1 MKMTKEKRKKIFK
14 RFLKFTGYSCL
25 GVILL
30 GGAGAGFIYYNI
42 KDDVSLY
49 ISKGYDKIS
58 TIDEN
63 TFNSKHP
70 TQILDS
76 DGNLIK
82 EFKILNYDYQT
93 YENINPDV
101 FQALVAVEDVR
112 FYEHKGIDL
121 KGLLR
126 GVYSTIVKG
135 EVQGGSTITQ
145 QLAKNIF
152 LTMDKTVWRKLEE
165 AVIAQELEK
174 LYSKEEILEFYVNN
188 VNYGNGAYSIESA
201 SKLYFNRETEELN
214 LAEIAFLI
222 GIPNNPSLYNP
233 LTNMENALSRK
244 DLILNRM
251 FTAGMITEEEML
263 KEQEREIVLDYQ
275 KSPLDNSL
283 GNNYALNYA
292 VQKAT
297 ETLMKYDGFQFR
309 YEFSTDEER
318 EAYFDLYNESYAEN
332 RQELVEGGYI
342 IETSIDMEMQD
353 KLQSIVNSYLSGYTS
368 VNEETGIYTKQA
380 SATMVDNETGNVI
393 AIVGG
398 RGEEENTYNR
408 AVLGARQPGSTIKP
422 LVSYTPAFEMG
433 YVPDEKMEDKEI
445 KNGPK
450 NWYSGYKGFVTL
462 RYATE
467 ISINTIPYRL
477 TSEIGADKAIQYLA
491 NMKFKYLTPTDSEHP
506 IISVGGFERGATTSE
521 MASAYSTL
529 ARNGEFIE
537 PTNIEKITKI
547 GTEEVIYENQ
557 HQKVKIYEA
566 GASYLMVDTLKS
578 VMSNGSGTGNK
589 IRNYTY
595 QAGKTGTTDDN
606 KDFWFCGM
614 TPYVSMSVWIGD
626 DTPTAQPNSLSKT
639 PGLIWR
645 DFMEYYHEGKESID
659 FEKPDTVYTDNNGV
673 LRTELS
679 NENSLINERK
689 EKEEERK
696 LAEIKEQNQRL
707 SDEEY
712 RIVYGLSEEEETAR
726 EVLAEANLNKLK
738 KYSFNSLEQQTELNE
753 LLSETKNSIE
763 DVKRKSAYN
772 SLIKVYNE
780 QRLNFEN
787 KLLQLKE
794 EEQQKL
800 EQERLEQ
807 ERLEQEKLEK
817 ERLEKERLEQERL
830 EQERL
835 EQERLEQERLEQ
847 EKLEQ
852 EQLEQNS
859 SNNNNNANGNSGD
872 TGTNSS
878 TGETTTPN
886 TEAIVNE

>member
-1 MKMTKEKRKKIFK
+1 VKITKEKSKKVFK
-14 RFLKFTGYSCL
+14 RFLKFTGYSTLCFTVL
-25 GVILL
+25 A
-30 GGAGAGFIYYNI
+30 GAGAGYVYYQL
-42 KDDVSLY
+42 KDDISLY
-49 ISKGYDKIS
+49 VSKGYAKIE

-70 TQILDS
+70 TQILDRN
-76 DGNLIK
+76 GHVIK
-82 EFKILNYDYQT
+82 EFKILNYDYQP
-93 YENINPDV
+93 YDKINPNV
-101 FQALVAVEDVR
+101 FDALIAVEDVR

-121 KGLLR
+121 KGLFR
-126 GVYSTIVKG
+126 GVYTTLLKG
-135 EVQGGSTITQ
+135 DVQGGSTITQ
-145 QLAKNIF
+145 QLSKNIF

-174 LYSKEEILEFYVNN
+174 MYSKEEILEFYVNN

-201 SKLYFNRETEELN
+201 SKLYFNRKTEELN
-214 LAEIAFLI
+214 LAEIAFLV

-233 LTNMENALSRK
+233 LTNMENTLSRK

-275 KSPLDNSL
+275 KTPLDNSL

-318 EAYFDLYNESYAEN
+318 EIYFDLYNESYAEN
-332 RQELVEGGYI
+332 RQALVEGGYI
-342 IETSIDMEMQD
+342 IETSIDMEMQE
-353 KLQSIVNSYLSGYTS
+353 KLQSIVNRHLTGYAS
-368 VNEETGIYTKQA
+368 MDEETGLYKKQA

-398 RGEEENTYNR
+398 RGEEENTFNR

-433 YVPDEKMEDKEI
+433 YVPDEKMEDRAI

-450 NWYSGYKGFVTL
+450 NWYAGYKGFVTL

-477 TSEIGADKAIQYLA
+477 TNEIGADNAIQYLA

-506 IISVGGFERGATTSE
+506 IISIGGFERGATTSE

-578 VMSNGSGTGNK
+578 VMTNGSGVGNK
-589 IRNYTY
+589 IRNYTH
-595 QAGKTGTTDDN
+595 QAGKTGTTDEN

-626 DTPTAQPNSLSKT
+626 DTPSAQPDGLSKT

-645 DFMEYYHEGKESID
+645 DFMEYYHTNKEEID
-659 FEKPDTVYTDNNGV
+659 FTKPDTIYTDKNGI

-689 EKEEERK
+689 QLEEDRK
-696 LAEIKEQNQRL
+696 LAEIKKQNERL
-707 SDEEY
+707 SDEDY
-712 RIVYGLSEEEETAR
+712 RIVYGLSEEEEKTR
-726 EVLAEANLNKLK
+726 EILAEVNLKKLK
-738 KYSFNSLEQQTELNE
+738 AYSFTSLNQQSELNE
-753 LLSETKNSIE
+753 LLWSTKNSIE
-763 DVKRKSAYN
+763 DVKRKSAYRL
-772 SLIKVYNE
+772 LIKEYE
-780 QRLNFEN
+780 QYRLSFED
-787 KLLQLKE
+787 KLLQLNTA
-794 EEQQKL
+794 EQQKL
-800 EQERLEQ
+800 EEERLEQDRLEQ
-807 ERLEQEKLEK
+807 ERLEK

-835 EQERLEQERLEQ
+835 EQERLEQERLEKEQQQQQQDNTSNQ
-847 EKLEQ
+847 ENSNQSNTET
-852 EQLEQNS
+852 NS
-859 SNNNNNANGNSGD
+859 SN
-872 TGTNSS
+872 T
-878 TGETTTPN
+878 ETPN
-886 TEAIVNE
+886 TQPEVETPNE

>member
-1 MKMTKEKRKKIFK
+1 MKITKEKSKKVFK
-14 RFLKFTGYSCL
+14 RFLKFTGCSTLCFIVL
-25 GVILL
+25 T
-30 GGAGAGFIYYNI
+30 GAGAGYVYCHF
-42 KDDVSLY
+42 KDDISLY
-49 ISKGYDKIS
+49 ISKGYSKIE

-70 TQILDS
+70 TQILDK
-76 DGNLIK
+76 DGNIIK
-82 EFKILNYDYQT
+82 EFKILNYNYQP
-93 YENINPDV
+93 YEEINPNV
-101 FQALVAVEDVR
+101 FNALIAVEDIR

-121 KGLLR
+121 KGIVR
-126 GVYSTIVKG
+126 GVYNTILKG
-135 EVQGGSTITQ
+135 DVQGGSTITQ

-174 LYSKEEILEFYVNN
+174 MYSKEEILEFYVNN

-251 FTAGMITEEEML
+251 FTAGMITEKEML
-263 KEQEREIVLDYQ
+263 KEQERKIILDYQ
-275 KSPLDNSL
+275 KTPLDNSL
-283 GNNYALNYA
+283 GNNYALNYS

-318 EAYFDLYNESYAEN
+318 ELYFDLYNESYAEN
-332 RQELVEGGYI
+332 RQRLVEGGYI

-353 KLQSIVNSYLSGYTS
+353 KLQSIVSNHLKGYTAID
-368 VNEETGIYTKQA
+368 EETGLYKKQA
-380 SATMVDNETGNVI
+380 SATMVDNKTGNVI

-433 YVPDEKMEDKEI
+433 YVPDEKMEDRVI

-477 TSEIGADKAIQYLA
+477 TSEIGADNAIQYLA

-506 IISVGGFERGATTSE
+506 IISIGGFERGATTSE

-547 GTEEVIYENQ
+547 GTEEVVYENQ
-557 HQKVKIYEA
+557 HQKVKIYED

-578 VMSNGSGTGNK
+578 VMTNGSGAGNK
-589 IRNYTY
+589 IRNYTH
-595 QAGKTGTTDDN
+595 QAGKTGTTDEN

-626 DTPTAQPNSLSKT
+626 DTPSAQPDGLSKT

-645 DFMEYYHEGKESID
+645 DFMEHYHKGKEDID
-659 FEKPDTVYTDNNGV
+659 FTKPDTIYTDDDGM
-673 LRTELS
+673 LRTKLS

-689 EKEEERK
+689 RLEENRK
-696 LAEIKEQNQRL
+696 LSEIKKQKERL

-712 RIVYGLSEEEETAR
+712 RIVYGLSEEEESKR
-726 EVLAEANLNKLK
+726 EVLAEVNLKKLK
-738 KYSFNSLEQQTELNE
+738 SYSFTSLNQQSELNE
-753 LLSETKNSIE
+753 LLWYTKSSIE
-763 DVKRKSAYN
+763 DVKRKSVYL
-772 SLIKVYNE
+772 SLMKEYE
-780 QRLNFEN
+780 QYRLSFED
-787 KLLQLKE
+787 KLLQLNAE
-794 EEQQKL
+794 DQQKL

-807 ERLEQEKLEK
+807 HRLEQEK
-817 ERLEKERLEQERL
+817 LEQERL

-847 EKLEQ
+847 ELLEQ
-852 EQLEQNS
+852 QQQDNMLNQENS
-859 SNNNNNANGNSGD
+859 NQS
-872 TGTNSS
+872 
-878 TGETTTPN
+878 N
-886 TEAIVNE
+886 TEIPNNQQAIENPNEEILSNSL